1 MTGGG
6 KYGHSGSTTE
16 TLVRDGGTAWKYAAR
31 LPTEIY
37 GIKGIGFNGHF
48 IVAGNPQSGIR
59 VSFFRCDK
67 HLYSRPCQS
76 RNITTLLSSRE
87 GLTLWFFALNPNRRG
102 LGVEKSLTFPAY
114 K

>member
-6 KYGHSGSTTE
+6 SHLSFTTE

-59 VSFFRCDK
+59 VSFQF
-67 HLYSRPCQS
+67 
-76 RNITTLLSSRE
+76 
-87 GLTLWFFALNPNRRG
+87 LNPNRRG

>member
-48 IVAGNPQSGIR
+48 IVAGNPQSG
-59 VSFFRCDK
+59 FFYVC
-67 HLYSRPCQS
+67 
-76 RNITTLLSSRE
+76 LSHRLIGQLDMGRQTSYTRMPL
-87 GLTLWFFALNPNRRG
+87 GLKKG
-102 LGVEKSLTFPAY
+102 SLPGML
-114 K
+114 KKKK